1 MHPFLLKIISTH
13 MGKLTSGRTSLENM
27 SNSHD
32 EFLSAVREARSR
44 LGRPGPEK
52 TSSAMTRPD
61 GSAAVQGKD
70 RVAGKKDREGTVADL
85 RDLTPL
91 GVLFR
96 ESGIS
101 AERTKTF
108 LDSLMAHAPDGKMPV
123 EELLGRI
130 RSMIMSEKGGDGRLL
145 LQPGERLRVE
155 SALIKWGFSPKE
167 ADRALGLSSSGEGE
181 VDVERFVRATLLHRE
196 QGAENLLRER
206 EGGPKPAGS
215 WKADDSTRS
224 SISGEKPGTSASFGP
239 ARGRATGNPLVSPE
253 GKPVAGGEHIAPDGS
268 DLTFKAEKRNSAP
281 WMGSAGSALSRSK
294 SAEKTTAKQASETN
308 DKALQAEAGRKS
320 GSLSVQGSPADGGDK
335 EAHLDRVKGWGGTD
349 GSPRTSK
356 ETPLEQ
362 GAAALQH
369 RTANAAGPGLH
380 QNWVKAA
387 GTPGPPSS
395 LPEHLVPAHV
405 IGQVSKQISRAALS
419 GDQTIRL
426 QLNPPQLGALR
437 VQMEWNQDNLRIEMI
452 TERHMVKEI
461 LLSSVAELKQ
471 ALGEQGFR
479 VDKMEVQVGDSSG
492 RNLSP
497 FNQERRDPDRT
508 GARPGEEEFFFPGG
522 EKASEGTQ
530 PFNALEGR
538 LLDVT
543 A

>member
-13 MGKLTSGRTSLENM
+13 MGKLTSGRTSLDNM
-27 SNSHD
+27 SNSHE

-70 RVAGKKDREGTVADL
+70 RLAGKKDREGMVADL

-91 GVLFR
+91 GVLLR

-108 LDSLMAHAPDGKMPV
+108 LDSLMAHAPDGKMPA

-130 RSMIMSEKGGDGRLL
+130 RSLIMSEKGGDGRLL
-145 LQPGERLRVE
+145 LEPGARLRVE
-155 SALIKWGFSPKE
+155 SALTQWGLSPKE
-167 ADRALGLSSSGEGE
+167 ADRALSFSDDGE
-181 VDVERFVRATLLHRE
+181 VDVERFVRATLFKER
-196 QGAENLLRER
+196 QGE
-206 EGGPKPAGS
+206 PKSTRAGDTEDG
-215 WKADDSTRS
+215 ARS
-224 SISGEKPGTSASFGP
+224 SIRGKNPGTAAGVDSG
-239 ARGRATGNPLVSPE
+239 RGRAIGNPLVSPE
-253 GKPVAGGEHIAPDGS
+253 VKPGAGGEPVILKENN
-268 DLTFKAEKRNSAP
+268 LTFKPENRSVPP
-281 WMGSAGSALSRSK
+281 WMGSQENTLLRPK
-294 SAEKTTAKQASETN
+294 VAEKTTAKQSSEGN
-308 DKALQAEAGRKS
+308 NKVLQAEPTGKS
-320 GSLSVQGSPADGGDK
+320 NPPSVPVNPADGGDK
-335 EAHLDRVKGWGGTD
+335 EAQIDKVKGWTGPEA
-349 GSPRTSK
+349 SARAAK
-356 ETPLEQ
+356 ETRLEE
-362 GAAALQH
+362 GAAAAQSRSASLP
-369 RTANAAGPGLH
+369 GPGSH

-387 GTPGPPSS
+387 GTQGSFPF
-395 LPEHLVPAHV
+395 PEHLLPAHV
-405 IGQVSKQISRAALS
+405 LSQVSKQVSRALLS

-437 VQMEWNQDNLRIEMI
+437 VQLEWNQDNLRIEMI

-479 VDKMEVQVGDSSG
+479 VDKMEVQVEESFG

-497 FNQERRDPDRT
+497 FDQERRDPT
-508 GARPGEEEFFFPGG
+508 GAGARAREEALFFPEG
-522 EKASEGTQ
+522 EKGSEGPR
-530 PFNALEGR
+530 PFKALEGR
-538 LLDVT
+538 LLDLL